1 MGAELTD
8 EDFNELGNWFSQF
21 YYHDEED
28 GYGLF
33 MEDYFVALEIDD
45 AAHFY
50 HVADHADNQAK
61 LNPVFQA
68 AFEKWLASL
77 KETPHE

>member
-1 MGAELTD
+1 M
-8 EDFNELGNWFSQF
+8 
-21 YYHDEED
+21 
-28 GYGLF
+28 
-33 MEDYFVALEIDD
+33 DYFVALEIDD

-61 LNPVFQA
+61 LNPIFQA